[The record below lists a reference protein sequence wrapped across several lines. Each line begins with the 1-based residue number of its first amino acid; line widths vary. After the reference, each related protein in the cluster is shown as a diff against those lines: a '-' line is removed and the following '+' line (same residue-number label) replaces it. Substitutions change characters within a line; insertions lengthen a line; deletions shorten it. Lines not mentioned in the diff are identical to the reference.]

1 MNLDCLKNVK
11 NDRFAQLL
19 GIEIV
24 EASPG
29 YALVQMKIEEK
40 HMNGINI
47 VQGGAIF
54 TLADYAFAVACNAD
68 GSTTVAINASISY
81 FKAPRGTTIRAEA
94 REESKSKKICGYKV
108 EIKDE
113 DGTLVASFS
122 GLGYRKQS
130 EKEKADAATL

>member
-1 MNLDCLKNVK
+1 MDQDYLRNVK

-19 GIEIV
+19 GIEILDV
-24 EASPG
+24 HPG
-29 YALVQMKIEEK
+29 YALVEMKIEDK
-40 HMNGINI
+40 HMNGINT

-54 TLADYAFAVACNAD
+54 TLADYAFAAASNAD

-81 FKAPRGTTIRAEA
+81 FKAPQGAYIRAEA
-94 REESKSKKICGYKV
+94 REEHKNRKICGYKI

-122 GLGYRKQS
+122 GLGYRK
-130 EKEKADAATL
+130 KAE